1 MKKIFA
7 VLLTSTLLF
16 SCQNNK
22 ETYVLE
28 GEAQG
33 YADDTKI
40 IIQNFSFK
48 NNYATS
54 TDTLTVKDGKFSG
67 TFQSSKKPLMNFIR
81 VENEGGNIIYFPE
94 DTDLKVT
101 IYKDSIHKSFVE
113 GGKHNK
119 SYYEYKKREAEF
131 IKEGEAIH
139 EQYKQAVKNQD
150 TKLIALLQSKDLNL
164 QGRTVEFRKEF
175 IKTQPKSI
183 FSVMILSQM
192 VDYKEITALEAFNYL
207 EDIDSGLAEI
217 EVTKELKA
225 KLEILKKSD
234 IGVKA
239 PEFSGPTPEG
249 ETLALSDALGKYTII
264 DFWASWCK
272 PCRDENPNVVE
283 VYKKYHDKGL
293 NIIGVSLDRPNQ
305 KDQWLK
311 AIEDDGLDW
320 YHVSNLQFWNE
331 PIIKDYNIRAI
342 PATFLLDENGVIID
356 KDLRGESLRVKMATL
371 FADE

>member
-7 VLLTSTLLF
+7 VLLTATLLF

-113 GGKHNK
+113 GGKHNN

-139 EQYKQAVKNQD
+139 EQYKQDRKSTRLNSSHVRISYAV
-150 TKLIALLQSKDLNL
+150 
-164 QGRTVEFRKEF
+164 FC
-175 IKTQPKSI
+175 
-183 FSVMILSQM
+183 
-192 VDYKEITALEAFNYL
+192 
-207 EDIDSGLAEI
+207 
-217 EVTKELKA
+217 
-225 KLEILKKSD
+225 LKK
-234 IGVKA
+234 
-239 PEFSGPTPEG
+239 
-249 ETLALSDALGKYTII
+249 
-264 DFWASWCK
+264 
-272 PCRDENPNVVE
+272 
-283 VYKKYHDKGL
+283 KK
-293 NIIGVSLDRPNQ
+293 
-305 KDQWLK
+305 
-311 AIEDDGLDW
+311 
-320 YHVSNLQFWNE
+320 
-331 PIIKDYNIRAI
+331 
-342 PATFLLDENGVIID
+342 
-356 KDLRGESLRVKMATL
+356 
-371 FADE
+371 

>member
-7 VLLTSTLLF
+7 VLLTATLLF
-16 SCQNNK
+16 ACQNNK

-28 GEAQG
+28 GEAIG
-33 YADDTKI
+33 YADSTKI
-40 IIQNFSFK
+40 IVQTYSFK
-48 NNYATS
+48 DGYALNK
-54 TDTLTVKDGKFSG
+54 DTLYIKDGKFSR
-67 TFQSSKKPLMNFIR
+67 TYPVSKKPLMNMLR
-81 VENEGGNIIYFPE
+81 VDNERANIIYFPE
-94 DTDLKVT
+94 DVDLKVT
-101 IYKDSIHKSFVE
+101 IDKSNIRKTFVI
-113 GGKHNK
+113 GGKQNA
-119 SYYEYKKREAEF
+119 SYNEYKKKELEFLDEAEA
-131 IKEGEAIH
+131 IKTDYQE
-139 EQYKQAVKNQD
+139 AVKNND
-150 TKLIALLQSKDLNL
+150 SKHIALLQSKELNL
-164 QGRTVEFRKEF
+164 KGNAADYRKEF

-183 FSVMILSQM
+183 FTTMVLSGMVNNNEISSTDAYKYLDDLDADLAQM
-192 VDYKEITALEAFNYL
+192 DHVKKMKADLE
-207 EDIDSGLAEI
+207 
-217 EVTKELKA
+217 VRR
-225 KLEILKKSD
+225 KSD
-234 IGVKA
+234 IGAKA

-249 ETLALSDALGKYTII
+249 DTLALSDALGKYTII

-283 VYKKYHDKGL
+283 VYKKYHEKGL

-331 PIIKDYNIRAI
+331 PMIKDYNIRAI

-356 KDLRGESLRVKMATL
+356 KNLRGEALRVKMATL

>member
-1 MKKIFA
+1 MKKLFA

-16 SCQNNK
+16 ACQNSK

-28 GEAQG
+28 GDATG
-33 YADDTKI
+33 FADGTQI
-40 IIQNFSFK
+40 IVQNYSFEK
-48 NNYATS
+48 NYAS
-54 TDTLTVKDGKFSG
+54 NKDTLTVKDGKFSG
-67 TFQSSKKPLMNFIR
+67 TYRVSKKPLMNFLR
-81 VENEGGNIIYFPE
+81 VENERANIIYFPE
-94 DTDLKVT
+94 DTDLKAT
-101 IYKDSIHKSFVE
+101 IYKDSIDKSFVA
-113 GGKHNK
+113 GGIQNK
-119 SYYEYKKREAEF
+119 TYNDYKKQEAEF
-131 IKEGEAIH
+131 IEEGEAIH
-139 EQYKQAVKNQD
+139 AQYKQAVKNQD
-150 TKLIALLQSKDLNL
+150 TKLIGLLQSKDLNL

-192 VDYKEITALEAFNYL
+192 VDYKEINAAEAYDYL
-207 EDIDSGLAEI
+207 EDLDSDIAQMK
-217 EVTKELKA
+217 VAKELKS
-225 KLEILKKSD
+225 KLETLKKSD

-239 PEFSGPTPEG
+239 PEFSGPTPDG
-249 ETLALSDALGKYTII
+249 DTLALSDALGKYTII

-272 PCRDENPNVVE
+272 PCRVENPNVVE

-320 YHVSNLQFWNE
+320 YHISHLKFWDD
-331 PIIKDYNIRAI
+331 PIIKDYNIRGI

-356 KDLRGESLRVKMATL
+356 KDLRGEALHVKMATL